1 MKNKKKKKKINIHYM
16 DIINAYLVKTQFY
29 IVLIVQKKEYAKNVI
44 IMQSVDLIIAQYVK
58 MK

>member
-1 MKNKKKKKKINIHYM
+1 M

-44 IMQSVDLIIAQYVK
+44 IMQSVDLIIAQYLK